1 MFFGQKSICEVVMK
15 YILSSVSVIAI
26 ILILIFCGTTTASA
40 ESEYFRIHIRANS
53 NSAVDQN
60 VKYLVKD
67 EVVEYLIPLLSEAE
81 TKDEAERIINE
92 NLKNIESVAD
102 AVLSANGFSYKS
114 KAYISFEEFPTR
126 EYDDLVLEEGFYDAL
141 ILALGTGEGDNW
153 WCVVYP
159 PFCFLETKNSEN
171 YVYISKIWE
180 IINNIIN

>member
-1 MFFGQKSICEVVMK
+1 MK
-15 YILSSVSVIAI
+15 YILSSISVVAI
-26 ILILIFCGTTTASA
+26 ILILVFCGVNTSSS

-53 NSAVDQN
+53 NSSVDQN

-67 EVVEYLIPLLSEAE
+67 EVVEYLIPLLSEAM
-81 TKDEAERIINE
+81 TKDEAENIMNE
-92 NLKNIESVAD
+92 NLDNIEKVAD
-102 AVLSANGFSYKS
+102 EVLMKNGITYKS

-126 EYDDLVLEEGFYDAL
+126 EYDDLVLQKGFYDAL

-159 PFCFLETKNSEN
+159 PFCFLETKKSEN